1 MQAQTMLRKSRGI
14 KMITNETEEQRE
26 KRLIKDRKRHKAR
39 YDKIKSVKA
48 ARAKKAKEDAGLLTR
63 KEHERKQGEKHLK
76 EEAKQQ
82 AKRRAKRRALETSVK
97 ENVIENLPA
106 LTDSVIDLS
115 KAVSLRAE
123 GMSCREIAVAYGVS
137 ESKVSRAL
145 GRYSKAIREIDTFR
159 NTRADQLAAIQA
171 ELLNSIDLKGIK
183 KASLQQR
190 VLAFAVLYDKERLEQ
205 DKSTANIKSLHI
217 TVHDIKQ
224 AELDKT
230 NIVSDI

>member
-1 MQAQTMLRKSRGI
+1 
-14 KMITNETEEQRE
+14 MINETEEQRE

-63 KEHERKQGEKHLK
+63 QEHLVKQGEKHLK

-82 AKRRAKRRALETSVK
+82 AKERAKKQALEASVK
-97 ENVIENLPA
+97 ENVIKNLPA
-106 LTDSVIDLS
+106 LSHSEIDLN
-115 KAVSLRAE
+115 KAISLRAE
-123 GMSCREIAVAYGVS
+123 GMSCRAIAEVYNVKEYTVA
-137 ESKVSRAL
+137 KAL
-145 GRYSKAIREIDTFR
+145 SRYSKAIREIDAFR
-159 NTRADQLAAIQA
+159 NKRADIFASIQA
-171 ELLNSIDLKGIK
+171 ELLRSIDLKLIK

-190 VLAFAVLYDKERLEQ
+190 VLAAAVLYDKERLEQ

-224 AELDKT
+224 AELDKEK
-230 NIVSDI
+230 